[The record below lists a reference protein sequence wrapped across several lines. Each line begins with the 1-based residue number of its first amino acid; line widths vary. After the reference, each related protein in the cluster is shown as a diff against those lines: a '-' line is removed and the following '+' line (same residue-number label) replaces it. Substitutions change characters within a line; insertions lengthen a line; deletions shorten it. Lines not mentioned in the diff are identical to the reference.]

1 MTKWNIGVSPSGKAA
16 DSDSVI
22 PRVQILP
29 PQPNE
34 NQMQC
39 IWFFVFQVSY
49 WDVDSCPCEIEIW
62 KRKSVS
68 ANGMFSGHAF
78 WLTIRLTLFHCW
90 NWSLWRSPI
99 WTVILLRSWLLC
111 WSMFKAFAISFLS
124 LVKVSEYFLKAQFS
138 MKHDIET
145 RKKRIRKLKLWTRFL
160 TFNNQ
165 IGFI

>member
-49 WDVDSCPCEIEIW
+49 WDVDSCPCEIGIW

-78 WLTIRLTLFHCW
+78 WLTIRLTDWLCFIAGTGACGEVQ
-90 NWSLWRSPI
+90 LER
-99 WTVILLRSWLLC
+99 VILFECSVTLLVDVQSVC
-111 WSMFKAFAISFLS
+111 HFFLVIGKSIWVLFKGTVFNETRHRN
-124 LVKVSEYFLKAQFS
+124 KKKAYPQ
-138 MKHDIET
+138 IET
-145 RKKRIRKLKLWTRFL
+145 VDTLFD
-160 TFNNQ
+160 F
-165 IGFI
+165 

>member
-39 IWFFVFQVSY
+39 IWFFAFQVSY

-62 KRKSVS
+62 KSVS
-68 ANGMFSGHAF
+68 ADGMFSGHAF
-78 WLTIRLTLFHCW
+78 WLTIRLTDWLCFIAGTGACGEVQFEWVIPFAFLVALLVDAQSICPFFFVIGKSIWVLFKG
-90 NWSLWRSPI
+90 
-99 WTVILLRSWLLC
+99 TVFNETRHRNKK
-111 WSMFKAFAISFLS
+111 KA
-124 LVKVSEYFLKAQFS
+124 YPQ
-138 MKHDIET
+138 IET
-145 RKKRIRKLKLWTRFL
+145 VDTLFD
-160 TFNNQ
+160 F
-165 IGFI
+165 

>member
-49 WDVDSCPCEIEIW
+49 WNVDSCPCEIEIW

-68 ANGMFSGHAF
+68 ANVQRTRFLINNQIDSV
-78 WLTIRLTLFHCW
+78 
-90 NWSLWRSPI
+90 SLLELELEEKSNLNGSYFLIARS
-99 WTVILLRSWLLC
+99 LC
-111 WSMFKAFAISFLS
+111 WSIFRAFAIG
-124 LVKVSEYFLKAQFS
+124 EIIQYFLERIAFKETCNI
-138 MKHDIET
+138 KT
-145 RKKRIRKLKLWTRFL
+145 RKSVSANIQRTRFW
-160 TFNNQ
+160 F
-165 IGFI
+165 

>member
-1 MTKWNIGVSPSGKAA
+1 MRQYRKKQNSRIFLKKHLTNTAECDILYKSSWVRCKTIWKKFRKSFFEKFEKRLDKHKKVWYNKQVTEQQMTKWNIGVSPSGKAA

-49 WDVDSCPCEIEIW
+49 WDVDSCPCEIGIW

-68 ANGMFSGHAF
+68 ANGMFSGYAF
-78 WLTIRLTLFHCW
+78 WF
-90 NWSLWRSPI
+90 
-99 WTVILLRSWLLC
+99 
-111 WSMFKAFAISFLS
+111 
-124 LVKVSEYFLKAQFS
+124 
-138 MKHDIET
+138 
-145 RKKRIRKLKLWTRFL
+145 
-160 TFNNQ
+160 
-165 IGFI
+165 

>member
-99 WTVILLRSWLLC
+99 WTGHTFAFLVALLVDVQSVCHFFLVIGKSIWVL
-111 WSMFKAFAISFLS
+111 FKGTVFNETRHRN
-124 LVKVSEYFLKAQFS
+124 KKKAYPQ
-138 MKHDIET
+138 IET
-145 RKKRIRKLKLWTRFL
+145 VDTLFD
-160 TFNNQ
+160 F
-165 IGFI
+165 